1 MEINTYS
8 KFKLDTI
15 QEYSR
20 IKGYIT
26 KRFDTEVAKINS
38 LAILIGLLTGLI
50 ISIYDRTLLY
60 FSTLFEMQRG
70 FSVHEL
76 PHYYVIFMPAL
87 GGLLVGMISNFLIKK
102 RCGVEGLIE
111 TVAIRGARLN
121 LVDTFLE
128 TFTSIIT
135 ISSGGSLGKEHLG
148 FWVELGQEL

>member
-1 MEINTYS
+1 MEINTDS

-26 KRFDTEVAKINS
+26 KRFDTELAKINS

-60 FSTLFEMQRG
+60 FSTLFEMQSG

-87 GGLLVGMISNFLIKK
+87 GGLIVG
-102 RCGVEGLIE
+102 
-111 TVAIRGARLN
+111 AIGI
-121 LVDTFLE
+121 FYP
-128 TFTSIIT
+128 
-135 ISSGGSLGKEHLG
+135 GSLE
-148 FWVELGQEL
+148 WVIM